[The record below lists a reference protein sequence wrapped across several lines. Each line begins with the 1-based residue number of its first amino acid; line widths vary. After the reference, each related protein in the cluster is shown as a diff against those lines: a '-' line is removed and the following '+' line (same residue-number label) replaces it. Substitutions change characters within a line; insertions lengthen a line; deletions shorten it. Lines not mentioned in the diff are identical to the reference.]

1 MRIDFHSHIL
11 PVMDDGA
18 KNTEESLQLLEMLHS
33 SRVDMAVLTSHFYRQ
48 KENID
53 SFIGRREMSF
63 GTLKRAMGE
72 SGSYPGCLL
81 GAEIYFYPSLSSD
94 PDFGRLCMEN
104 TDYILLE
111 LPFERFQDNFYRNFS
126 KFVNNCDHKIILAH
140 IERYL
145 SFGNTVDDIFRLCEY
160 GDFVF
165 QINCTSI
172 AEAGFMQ
179 KRKLSKIISSG
190 VPIVLGTD
198 AHNTSA
204 RPPMFDKAEKCIIK
218 QFGQGVFDRICRNS
232 ELIIE
237 NCELSKLR

>member
-1 MRIDFHSHIL
+1 MRVDFHSHIL

-18 KNTEESLQLLEMLHS
+18 KNSGESLKLLEILDS
-33 SRVDMAVLTSHFYRQ
+33 SKVDKEVLTSHFYRQ

-53 SFIGRREMSF
+53 SFIGRREISF
-63 GTLKRAMGE
+63 GTLKKAMGE
-72 SGSYPGCLL
+72 SGSCPELLL

-104 TDYILLE
+104 TEYILLE
-111 LPFERFQDNFYRNFS
+111 LPFERFQDNFYRSFS
-126 KFVNNCDHKIILAH
+126 KFVNNCEHKIILAH

-172 AEAGFMQ
+172 AEAGFLQ
-179 KRKLSKIISSG
+179 KRKLSKIFESG

-198 AHNTSA
+198 THNTTS
-204 RPPMFDKAEKCIIK
+204 RPPMFDKAEKCIVK
-218 QFGQGVFDRICRNS
+218 QYGQRAFDRICRNS

-237 NCELSKLR
+237 NCELSKLG